1 MDYFWG
7 NLFEYFKERR
17 TAGLFFGTLFAFL
30 GAVIVGGVIYEVTNG
45 CPWLMGHWP
54 ALLAGLGVLLAA
66 GLVRWF
72 RRARRARR
80 LARYKSTPLSRDE
93 WVKARSK
100 LSKKTMIKHL

>member
-1 MDYFWG
+1 MDYFWS

-17 TAGLFFGTLFAFL
+17 TAVIFFGALFAFL
-30 GAVIVGGVIYEVTNG
+30 GGAAVWGIVYELTDG
-45 CPWLMGHWP
+45 CPWLMDHWP

-100 LSKKTMIKHL
+100 LLKKT

>member
-30 GAVIVGGVIYEVTNG
+30 GAVIVGGVIYKVTNG

-54 ALLAGLGVLLAA
+54 ALLAGLGVLLSAC
-66 GLVRWF
+66 LVRSF

-80 LARYKSTPLSRDE
+80 LNRYKSTPLSRDE

>member
-17 TAGLFFGTLFAFL
+17 TAGLFFGTLLAMV
-30 GAVIVGGVIYEVTNG
+30 GGTIVGTIVYQVTNG
-45 CPWLMGHWP
+45 CPWLVDNWP
-54 ALLAGLGVLLAA
+54 ALLAGLGVLLVACLA
-66 GLVRWF
+66 RWF

-80 LARYKSTPLSRDE
+80 LNRYKSTPLSRDE

-100 LSKKTMIKHL
+100 LLKKT

>member
-7 NLFEYFKERR
+7 NLFEYFRERR
-17 TAGLFFGTLFAFL
+17 TSGLFFGTLLAFL
-30 GAVIVGGVIYEVTNG
+30 GGAIVWGIFYEATNG
-45 CPWLMGHWP
+45 CPWLMDHWP

-66 GLVRWF
+66 CLVRSF

-80 LARYKSTPLSRDE
+80 LNRYKSTPLSRDE

-100 LSKKTMIKHL
+100 LSKQTMIKRL